1 MMFNS
6 FHPKPLIDGRAL
18 VVQVVRQARRP
29 AVLGNTMIVDAPP
42 KKLDRAALRAPIE
55 HARDTD

>member
-18 VVQVVRQARRP
+18 VMQVVRQARRP
-29 AVLGNTMIVDAPP
+29 AVLGDTSIVSAPP
-42 KKLDRAALRAPIE
+42 KKLDGAALRAPIE
-55 HARDTD
+55 NPRDTD